1 MVTDTPPGGERRARA
16 IRGAIRGA
24 IRITPEPALAGQDP
38 AMISTAEQH
47 RLIETISKVVGDSL
61 AKVLPCSSREAKNW
75 GAEAVAAFF
84 ALYPRRP
91 LSDNRGGS
99 GFNDSLWLFAMAR
112 AIAPRLII
120 ESGTHKGHSA
130 WLFRKACPDAMVHSF
145 DIAPERLSYR
155 EPGVT
160 YHSHDW
166 SETDLGKVDP
176 ARSLIFFDDHISH
189 AARIREAH
197 ARGFRLLLLDDNFPA
212 HNLYATGGPPVPTL
226 AMITDP
232 DLAFDSDIT
241 WFRKGKTY
249 SYRYSAD
256 DVGDAR
262 QLIADWM
269 VLPDLAPLTRF
280 PPGSAL
286 TFVRLDT

>member
-1 MVTDTPPGGERRARA
+1 MAETQPSRERQAA
-16 IRGAIRGA
+16 A
-24 IRITPEPALAGQDP
+24 IRITPEPSLAGRDP
-38 AMISTAEQH
+38 AMISTAEQQ
-47 RLIETISKVVGDSL
+47 RLIAVIGSRVGESI
-61 AKVLPCSSREAKNW
+61 AKALPAGSAGAPHGPAAL
-75 GAEAVAAFF
+75 GAEAVSAFF

-99 GFNDSLWLFAMAR
+99 GFNDSLWLFVLAR

-130 WLFRKACPDAMVHSF
+130 WLFRKACPDAEVHSF

-160 YHSHDW
+160 YHTHDW
-166 SETDLGKVDP
+166 RETDFGQVDP

-197 ARGFRLLLLDDNFPA
+197 ERGFRLLLLDDNFPA

-232 DLAFDSDIT
+232 ELAFDSEIA
-241 WFRKGKTY
+241 WFRKGKSY
-249 SYRYSAD
+249 SYRYCEA
-256 DVGDAR
+256 DVGNAR
-262 QLIADWM
+262 ALVDDFV

-280 PPGSAL
+280 APGSAL
-286 TFVRLDT
+286 TFVRPAG

>member
-1 MVTDTPPGGERRARA
+1 
-16 IRGAIRGA
+16 
-24 IRITPEPALAGQDP
+24 
-38 AMISTAEQH
+38 MISTAEQQ
-47 RLIETISKVVGDSL
+47 RLITAISTLVSESI
-61 AKVLPCSSREAKNW
+61 AKVLPCPSSEAAAR
-75 GAEAVAAFF
+75 GADAVSAFF

-99 GFNDSLWLFAMAR
+99 GFNDSLWLFVLAR

-130 WLFRKACPDAMVHSF
+130 WLFRKACPDAAVHSF

-155 EPGVT
+155 EPGVE
-160 YHSHDW
+160 YHTHDW
-166 SETDLGKVDP
+166 SETDFGEVDP
-176 ARSLIFFDDHISH
+176 ATSLIFFDDHISH

-197 ARGFRLLLLDDNFPA
+197 ERGFRLLLLDDNFPA

-232 DLAFDSDIT
+232 ELAFDSEIT

-249 SYRYSAD
+249 SYHYCEAD
-256 DVGDAR
+256 VADAR
-262 QLIADWM
+262 SLVADFV
-269 VLPDLAPLTRF
+269 VLPELANLTRF
-280 PPGSAL
+280 PAGSAL
-286 TFVRLDT
+286 TFVRLAG